1 MSMARRQRR
10 HLDIWP
16 GFVDALGA
24 MLAVILFLLMVF
36 VVAQFYL
43 TQALSGREQAL
54 QRLERQI
61 VELTDLL
68 ALERES
74 NADLKLNIAQLS
86 ADLQGSV
93 AARDDLTA
101 RISQLTDQR
110 DTMESRLATALADL
124 AGARTSLDSA
134 ERERSQAMSGLEEAY
149 KTIRADKETIEAQ
162 LRDLERLNRDI
173 ATLRKTREQL
183 EGRVTELAAALKAA
197 EDKSVDLA
205 KQAEVSAAEK
215 EARIQS
221 LIADLTVARD
231 RTKELES
238 QLSTSEER
246 TALAQKQIDE
256 RETRLSALRGELDS
270 EKEISTEAQRQVE
283 LLNRQLLA
291 LRQQLAQI
299 SAALAASEAKSEEQQ
314 VQIVDLGRRLNLA
327 LASKVEELAR
337 YRSEFFG
344 KLREVLADRQNI
356 RIVGDRF
363 IFQSEV
369 FFDSGSATLGL
380 EGQTQLTQ
388 LAGVLLDIS
397 KQIPDNIDWVLQV
410 EGHTDNV
417 PIATLQFPSNWEL
430 SAARAIQVVRQ
441 LMAAGI
447 PAKRLAAAGYADN
460 YPIAP
465 NATDSGRRQN
475 RRIELKLT
483 QR

>member
-24 MLAVILFLLMVF
+24 LLAVILFLLMVF

-61 VELTDLL
+61 VELSDLL
-68 ALERES
+68 ALERET

-93 AARDDLTA
+93 SARDDLTA

-124 AGARTSLDSA
+124 AGARSNLDAAEA
-134 ERERSQAMSGLEEAY
+134 ERGRAMSGLEEAY

-183 EGRVTELAAALKAA
+183 ESRVAELAGALKAA
-197 EDKSVDLA
+197 EGRAVDLA
-205 KQAEVSAAEK
+205 KQAELSAAEK
-215 EARIQS
+215 EAV
-221 LIADLTVARD
+221 IADLLAARD

-238 QLSTSEER
+238 RLSTVEER
-246 TALAQKQIDE
+246 TALAQKEIDE
-256 RETRLSALRGELDS
+256 RETRLSALRGALDS

-369 FFDSGSATLGL
+369 FFASGSATLGL

-388 LAGVLLDIS
+388 LASVLLDIS
-397 KQIPDNIDWVLQV
+397 RQIPDNIDWVLQV

-417 PIATLQFPSNWEL
+417 PIATAQFPSNWEL

-447 PAKRLAAAGYADN
+447 PARRLAAAGYADN
-460 YPIAP
+460 YPIAQ
-465 NATDSGRRQN
+465 NTTDAGRSQN

>member
-24 MLAVILFLLMVF
+24 LLAVILFLLMVF

-93 AARDDLTA
+93 SARDDLTA

-124 AGARTSLDSA
+124 AGARSNLDAAEA
-134 ERERSQAMSGLEEAY
+134 ERGRAMAGLEEAY

-183 EGRVTELAAALKAA
+183 ESRVAELAGALKAA
-197 EDKSVDLA
+197 EGRAVDLA
-205 KQAEVSAAEK
+205 KQAELSAAEK
-215 EARIQS
+215 EAV
-221 LIADLTVARD
+221 IADLLAARD

-238 QLSTSEER
+238 RVSTAEER
-246 TALAQKQIDE
+246 TALAQKEIDE
-256 RETRLSALRGELDS
+256 RETRLSALRGALDS
-270 EKEISTEAQRQVE
+270 EKEISTEAQRQIE

-369 FFDSGSATLGL
+369 FFASGSATLGL

-388 LAGVLLDIS
+388 LASVLLDIS

-417 PIATLQFPSNWEL
+417 PIATAQFPSNWEL

-447 PAKRLAAAGYADN
+447 PARRLAAAGYADN

-465 NATDSGRRQN
+465 NTTDAGRSQN